1 MELKKNSP
9 DFIIFL
15 TVLLLLGIGI
25 IMVFSS
31 SQYVSYYQTYDPV
44 LKKGDSFVFLR
55 RQFFNALVGIA
66 AMVFVMKINYQKLKV
81 LAKPALIVSF
91 ILLAVLLID
100 GIGIERKG
108 SVRWLGAGGF
118 QIQPSEIIKVTMI
131 MYMALFLSERQHLI
145 KSLKKGFLP
154 PLGIMGAACALIM
167 MQPDLGTAMALAGTT
182 VVMLWSAGAR
192 KTHMAMLII
201 FGIALIVAAIVLEP
215 YRMERLLAFLDPWQ
229 DAQDT
234 GFQTVQSLLAIGS
247 GGLAG
252 VGLGFGRAKMF
263 YLPERHTDFIFAI
276 LAEELGFIGGAVVI
290 ILFLLFVWRGLKVA
304 VSFPESFGSLLAIG
318 VTSMV
323 GIQAI
328 INLGVVTGSL
338 PVTGITLP
346 FISYGGSSLLFSL
359 AGIGLLLN
367 VSRYVRL
374 DR

>member
-1 MELKKNSP
+1 MELKKSSP
-9 DFIIFL
+9 DFMIFL
-15 TVLLLLGIGI
+15 SVLLLLGIGI

-31 SQYVSYYQTYDPV
+31 SQYTSYYQY
-44 LKKGDSFVFLR
+44 KDSFHFLR

-66 AMVFVMKINYQKLKV
+66 AMVFVLKINYQKLKI

-91 ILLAVLLID
+91 ILLIVILIP
-100 GIGIERKG
+100 GVGIEVNG
-108 SVRWLGAGGF
+108 SIRWLGVGGL
-118 QIQPSEIIKVTMI
+118 QVQPSEIIKVTMV
-131 MYMALFLSERQHLI
+131 MYLALFLSQRQHLMQ
-145 KSLKKGFLP
+145 SFTKGFLP
-154 PLGIMGAACALIM
+154 PLAIMGVACALIM
-167 MQPDLGTAMALAGTT
+167 LQPDLGTALALSGTT
-182 VVMLWSAGAR
+182 VVMLWAAGAR
-192 KTHMAMLII
+192 KTHLTLLVIC
-201 FGIALIVAAIVLEP
+201 GVALILAAIVLEP
-215 YRMERLLAFLDPWQ
+215 YRMERLMAFLDPWK
-229 DAQDT
+229 DPQDT
-234 GFQTVQSLLAIGS
+234 GFQTIQSLLAIGS

-252 VGLGFGRAKMF
+252 MGLGFGRAKMF

-290 ILFLLFVWRGLKVA
+290 MLFLLFVWRGLKVA
-304 VSFPESFGSLLAIG
+304 VSFPEAFGSLLAIG
-318 VTSMV
+318 ITSMV

-367 VSRYVRL
+367 VSRYAGL

>member
-1 MELKKNSP
+1 MELKKGAP
-9 DFIIFL
+9 DFVIFL
-15 TVLLLLGIGI
+15 TVLLLLSIGI
-25 IMVFSS
+25 VMVFSS
-31 SQYVSYYQTYDPV
+31 SQYAAFYQYQ
-44 LKKGDSFVFLR
+44 DSFYFLR
-55 RQFFNALVGIA
+55 RQFFNALVGIG
-66 AMVFVMKINYQKLKV
+66 AMIFVMKVNYQKLKG

-91 ILLAVLLID
+91 VLLAILLID

-108 SVRWLGAGGF
+108 SVRWLGAGPLQF
-118 QIQPSEIIKVTMI
+118 QPSELIKVTMV
-131 MYMALFLSERQHLI
+131 MYMAAFMSEKQHLMQ
-145 KSLKKGFLP
+145 SFTKGFLP

-167 MQPDLGTAMALAGTT
+167 FQPDLGTALALAGTT
-182 VVMLWSAGAR
+182 FVMLWCAGAR
-192 KTHMAMLII
+192 KTHMTLLAVA
-201 FGIALIVAAIVLEP
+201 GIALILAAIVLEP
-215 YRMERLLAFLDPWQ
+215 YRMERLMAFWDPWK

-247 GGLAG
+247 GGFAG
-252 VGLGFGRAKMF
+252 VGLGASRAKTF
-263 YLPERHTDFIFAI
+263 YLPERHTDFIFSI
-276 LAEELGFIGGAVVI
+276 LSEELGFIGGAIVI

-304 VSFPESFGSLLAIG
+304 VSFPDSFGSLLAIG

-367 VSRYVRL
+367 VSRYAGL

>member
-1 MELKKNSP
+1 MELKKGSP
-9 DFIIFL
+9 DFMLFL

-31 SQYVSYYQTYDPV
+31 SQYFSYYQY
-44 LKKGDSFVFLR
+44 KDSFHFLR
-55 RQFFNALVGIA
+55 RQFFNSLVGIG
-66 AMVFVMKINYQKLKV
+66 AMIFVLKVNYKKLKV
-81 LAKPALIVSF
+81 LAKPALITSF
-91 ILLAVLLID
+91 ILLAALLIP
-100 GIGIERKG
+100 GVGIEVNG
-108 SVRWLGAGGF
+108 SVRWLGVGGF
-118 QIQPSEIIKVTMI
+118 QVQPSEILKVSMVL
-131 MYMALFLSERQHLI
+131 YLALFLSERQHLM
-145 KSLKKGFLP
+145 KSFTKGFLP
-154 PLGIMGAACALIM
+154 PLGIMGVACLLIM
-167 MQPDLGTAMALAGTT
+167 KQPDLGTALALAGTT
-182 VVMLWSAGAR
+182 VVMLWAAGAR
-192 KTHMAMLII
+192 KTHLAILIVC
-201 FGIALIVAAIVLEP
+201 GVALILAAIILEP
-215 YRMERLLAFLDPWQ
+215 YRMERLMAFLDPWKDPQ
-229 DAQDT
+229 DS
-234 GFQTVQSLLAIGS
+234 GFQTIQSLLAIGS

-276 LAEELGFIGGAVVI
+276 IAEELGFIGGAVVI

-304 VSFPESFGSLLAIG
+304 VSFPEAFGSLIAIG
-318 VTSMV
+318 ITAMV

-367 VSRYVRL
+367 VSRYVGL